1 MGTINLTHF
10 SPGAGCG
17 CKIAPK
23 DLEEILKNS
32 RSEKNFENLLVGNN
46 SNDDAAVYDIG
57 NGQAIISTTDFFTPI
72 TDNPFDFG
80 RIAATNAISDIYA
93 MGGAPVMAISI
104 LGWCLDKLP
113 AEIAS
118 QVIAGARQVC
128 DSVNIPLA
136 GGHSINI
143 SEPIFGL
150 AVTGIIEIS
159 KIKKNNTATKD
170 CILLLTKPL
179 GTGLVTT
186 AEKRGIV
193 RPADKQEALTLMTTL
208 NTFGQV
214 ISGLEE
220 VKALT
225 DITGFGLL
233 GHCIE
238 MAEGSNLCAV
248 IDYEKVPRINGID
261 YYIEQNCMPGGT
273 TRNFASYGHKVSP
286 LNNHQKALLCDPQTS
301 GGLLIAIE
309 KDAVPIVE
317 DLARQN
323 NIPLYNI
330 GYLEEK
336 RDDYI
341 VRIESQ

>member
-1 MGTINLTHF
+1 MTKLTHF

-23 DLEEILKNS
+23 DLEMILKNS
-32 RSEKNFENLLVGNN
+32 HSKKIFDNLLVGND

-72 TDNPFDFG
+72 VDNPFDFG
-80 RIAATNAISDIYA
+80 RIAATNSLSDIYA
-93 MGGAPVMAISI
+93 MGGVPIMAISI
-104 LGWCLDKLP
+104 LGWCLEKLS
-113 AEIAS
+113 ADIAA

-128 DSVNIPLA
+128 DFVDIPLA

-150 AVTGIIEIS
+150 AVTGIVETN
-159 KIKKNNTATKD
+159 KIKRNNTATKD

-193 RPADKQEALTLMTTL
+193 RPADKQQALTLMTTL
-208 NTFGQV
+208 NTFGRV
-214 ISGLEE
+214 ISDIEG

-238 MAEGSNLCAV
+238 MAEGSNLCAF
-248 IDYEKVPRINGID
+248 IDFENVPKIEGID
-261 YYIEQNCMPGGT
+261 YYIEQKCMPGGT
-273 TRNFASYGHKVSP
+273 DRNFASYGDKVSP
-286 LNNHQKALLCDPQTS
+286 LTDYQKALLCDPQTS
-301 GGLLIAIE
+301 GGLLIAVE
-309 KDAVPIVE
+309 KEAEAVVKN
-317 DLARQN
+317 LAAQN
-323 NIPLYNI
+323 NTPLFNI
-330 GYLEEK
+330 GYLKGK
-336 RDDYI
+336 RDDFAVQI
-341 VRIESQ
+341 C